1 MTAPHICEDTTMAMA
16 ITNHL
21 HRNPWAWQAIAW
33 TCLGCGQE
41 NPGTGEHCSKE
52 NCQENTSSSRGWA
65 LQNILDRMSEELI
78 LMGDPHPNTA
88 VQLMSIELI
97 LETLFSPHERTL
109 CGLLEG
115 AFLTPTEPSANT
127 CICVKALGLDNPV
140 EEMAMLDL
148 DLEPGTKD
156 VVMEE
161 VEDLL
166 EVDRLTVNQQQV
178 AHSWADEME
187 LFTSGQ
193 ADNVPLDIADES
205 EDETSTS
212 THPITVTTDPFIST
226 DIRMRIITNTTSSGT
241 GTSTTT
247 ITIPSTST
255 TPSII
260 PNTSTSTNPTIV
272 SLTSSE
278 RRQINAIPRPRSINY
293 RNISTTSI
301 STTSMPLT
309 TTTHTASSSSSSST
323 TTRSRSS
330 SSQLQG
336 FLSTPAGA
344 TRPSPPHFSVPR
356 HASTHSAVTVP
367 AAMFWWCWD
376 GMCGYSNDLRSNFC
390 RHCGKSREYRPD
402 MIARMRRNMGE

>member
-41 NPGTGEHCSKE
+41 NPGTGEHCPKE

-212 THPITVTTDPFIST
+212 THPITVTTAPFIST
-226 DIRMRIITNTTSSGT
+226 DIRTRIITNTTSS

-293 RNISTTSI
+293 RNISTTS
-301 STTSMPLT
+301 MPLT

-344 TRPSPPHFSVPR
+344 TRPSPPHFSVPS

-390 RHCGKSREYRPD
+390 RHCGKSR
-402 MIARMRRNMGE
+402 

>member
-41 NPGTGEHCSKE
+41 NPGTGEHCPKE

-140 EEMAMLDL
+140 EEMATL

-161 VEDLL
+161 VEDLI
-166 EVDRLTVNQQQV
+166 EVDRLTVNQQEV

-212 THPITVTTDPFIST
+212 THPITVTTAPYIST
-226 DIRMRIITNTTSSGT
+226 DIRTRIITNTASS

-278 RRQINAIPRPRSINY
+278 RRQIN
-293 RNISTTSI
+293 TKT
-301 STTSMPLT
+301 
-309 TTTHTASSSSSSST
+309 
-323 TTRSRSS
+323 
-330 SSQLQG
+330 
-336 FLSTPAGA
+336 
-344 TRPSPPHFSVPR
+344 
-356 HASTHSAVTVP
+356 
-367 AAMFWWCWD
+367 
-376 GMCGYSNDLRSNFC
+376 
-390 RHCGKSREYRPD
+390 
-402 MIARMRRNMGE
+402 